1 MSSTTYNITPG
12 RYERQLPV
20 ATKVHF
26 KSSANSTNATSV
38 KGSSGAVFNMIIHNT
53 HIGGGGGGSGSAIAF
68 RLYDK
73 ATAPIVGTD
82 VPMIVIN
89 VQSNDSK
96 EINFTSGITFV
107 NGIAYSITDGSSLMD
122 ATVVSADGVQVYIG
136 YM

>member
-12 RYERQLPV
+12 RYERQLPA

-38 KGSSGAVFNMIIHNT
+38 KNSSGAIFNMIIHNT
-53 HIGGGGGGSGSAIAF
+53 HSGGGSGSAIAF

-73 ATAPIVGTD
+73 ATAPVVGTD
-82 VPMIVIN
+82 VPMIVIH

-122 ATVVSADGVQVYIG
+122 ATIVDADGVQVYIG

>member
-12 RYERQLPV
+12 RYERQLPA

-38 KGSSGAVFNMIIHNT
+38 KNSSGAIFNMIIHNT
-53 HIGGGGGGSGSAIAF
+53 HSGGGSGSAIAF

-73 ATAPIVGTD
+73 ATAPVVGTD
-82 VPMIVIN
+82 VPMIVIH

>member
-1 MSSTTYNITPG
+1 MASTTYNITPG

-53 HIGGGGGGSGSAIAF
+53 HSGGSGNNSIAF
-68 RLYDK
+68 RLYNK
-73 ATAPIVGTD
+73 STAPVVGTD
-82 VPMIVIN
+82 VPMIVIHVPAN
-89 VQSNDSK
+89 SSK
-96 EINFTSGITFV
+96 EINFTSGITFTD
-107 NGIAYSITDGSSLMD
+107 GIAYSITDGDTLLD
-122 ATVVSADGVQVYIG
+122 ATAVSADGVQVYIG

>member
-20 ATKVHF
+20 ATKAHF

-38 KGSSGAVFNMIIHNT
+38 KASAGTVFNMIIHNT
-53 HIGGGGGGSGSAIAF
+53 HSGGGSGSAIAF

-73 ATAPIVGTD
+73 ATAPVVGTD
-82 VPMIVIN
+82 VPMIVIH

-122 ATVVSADGVQVYIG
+122 ATAVDADGVQVYMG
-136 YM
+136 YV